1 MTTYIPNEGGIVSWF
16 AGDNSI
22 SGFGTDLISL
32 GQGLKGFADETS
44 GIIPD
49 NITAAASAAKSLA
62 EMTTY
67 IPNEGGIKAWFSGDS
82 GVSTF
87 SDNLPILGEGLSAFS
102 DSVSGINPDNMTT
115 SVKVAK
121 DLAYMANTVPED
133 SSRLSGFGENI
144 VIFGEKLE
152 SYYSITGSISYYNI
166 STSLNALSAFKA
178 VDSFSKSIDPSR
190 IKSATEAIEDTIHM
204 IKKMSSIRAESAT
217 GFVEALNKLGEAN
230 VTAFVDVLN
239 KASSYFKAA
248 GKNAIDN
255 FIEGV
260 NRNIPK
266 IKVAFIKVMSS
277 CCETIKMHYTKFVLA
292 GKCLVQGFSRGISEN
307 SFIAEIK
314 AAAMADS
321 AYEAAKEALDINSPS
336 KIFRKLGFSIPEG
349 LAMGIDKLGYVV
361 GNSVISMTDS
371 AIRGTKNAISRIAS
385 IVTSDI
391 DTQPTIRP
399 VLDLSDIKSG
409 ANAIRNMLNGRT
421 MSVATRNVGTI
432 NSTMR
437 YNQNGTNSDVIS
449 AIEDL
454 GRRLGNGYGNTYNIN
469 GITYDDGSEVS
480 NAIKTLIRAAKIER
494 RS

>member
-1 MTTYIPNEGGIVSWF
+1 MSGDVLDAILVVCDKIPADDNWLDKFVGSATNIGAFGDSIGSLGLGLSDYINAVKGISDSDISNIDKSGEAISSLGEVAQLVPNDNLVADAEDSKDFIRKMSIVPTKIAEYVDAAAAIDNKFLIRIALTKLALTAIINVVRGIKNDDSDSIKKTIKIITNIKNAITDLSREDFTGANKFKDAVDVIASSDIDGFKTTMKGLSEVSFKDFISGLKQCASDSDKIGEELVSKLSTSITTSNKDFVSAGKKLMRCFNEGMSSKMEDSAAIMFLIAKKCYFTLSRRSIKNDF
-16 AGDNSI
+16 YDAGKN
-22 SGFGTDLISL
+22 LV
-32 GQGLKGFADETS
+32 KGFA
-44 GIIPD
+44 
-49 NITAAASAAKSLA
+49 
-62 EMTTY
+62 
-67 IPNEGGIKAWFSGDS
+67 
-82 GVSTF
+82 
-87 SDNLPILGEGLSAFS
+87 
-102 DSVSGINPDNMTT
+102 
-115 SVKVAK
+115 
-121 DLAYMANTVPED
+121 
-133 SSRLSGFGENI
+133 
-144 VIFGEKLE
+144 
-152 SYYSITGSISYYNI
+152 
-166 STSLNALSAFKA
+166 
-178 VDSFSKSIDPSR
+178 
-190 IKSATEAIEDTIHM
+190 
-204 IKKMSSIRAESAT
+204 
-217 GFVEALNKLGEAN
+217 
-230 VTAFVDVLN
+230 
-239 KASSYFKAA
+239 
-248 GKNAIDN
+248 
-255 FIEGV
+255 
-260 NRNIPK
+260 
-266 IKVAFIKVMSS
+266 
-277 CCETIKMHYTKFVLA
+277 
-292 GKCLVQGFSRGISEN
+292 RGISEN

-391 DTQPTIRP
+391 DAQPTIRP